1 MNKKIIKWIIGLF
14 CIIIF
19 AGLNAPAC
27 DAAKAVT
34 KSVGKGKIQTKNGS
48 VSVSKNTKKVSLK
61 KSGTYTI
68 TGKIS
73 GYSFVV
79 AKKNISIKLVLGG
92 TTISNSKTSCIYNKY
107 PTSKLTVQGKK
118 GKKNTITGAKTY
130 PVPTNQKEADSDAAV
145 CSEGDITFAGTG
157 SITVNDISTNGE
169 AIHSKE
175 TLTIKSG
182 SVNAVSKRVSFHGEN
197 VYVNGGVLN
206 LTSGDTGIKSKERVY
221 IKGGNI
227 SVSAGDKGVHGKTG
241 VNISG
246 GTLSISVP
254 KTFPTMFED
263 FRGIVAGSTGKNI
276 EGSIVI
282 TAGKITV
289 ISFGDCIRASKDI
302 TITGGTF
309 RLTSIGDD
317 GIQAKNLLTLTGSA
331 KFTIQAGGKKV
342 KGEKKNI
349 GIGIVL

>member
-1 MNKKIIKWIIGLF
+1 M
-14 CIIIF
+14 
-19 AGLNAPAC
+19 
-27 DAAKAVT
+27 
-34 KSVGKGKIQTKNGS
+34 
-48 VSVSKNTKKVSLK
+48 
-61 KSGTYTI
+61 
-68 TGKIS
+68 
-73 GYSFVV
+73 
-79 AKKNISIKLVLGG
+79 
-92 TTISNSKTSCIYNKY
+92 
-107 PTSKLTVQGKK
+107 
-118 GKKNTITGAKTY
+118 
-130 PVPTNQKEADSDAAV
+130 
-145 CSEGDITFAGTG
+145 
-157 SITVNDISTNGE
+157 
-169 AIHSKE
+169 
-175 TLTIKSG
+175 
-182 SVNAVSKRVSFHGEN
+182 SKRVSFHGEN

-282 TAGKITV
+282 TAGTITV

-317 GIQAKNLLTLTGSA
+317 GIQAKNLLTLTGSP
-331 KFTIQAGGKKV
+331 KFTIQAEGKKV